1 MAQLWWRD
9 RATHKPIL
17 LFSPDVQLCSQN
29 DKTVFFWF
37 DRAILWVTIGVMY
50 ALYLQLVGKLV
61 VDFLSVT
68 IKHFS
73 LDLTA
78 ETRAYRLSVD
88 IGVFE
93 VNRSPQN

>member
-1 MAQLWWRD
+1 
-9 RATHKPIL
+9 
-17 LFSPDVQLCSQN
+17 
-29 DKTVFFWF
+29 
-37 DRAILWVTIGVMY
+37 MY
-50 ALYLQLVGKLV
+50 TLYLQLVGKLV

-88 IGVFE
+88 IGVF
-93 VNRSPQN
+93 